1 MVWWLKGYYRE
12 QLVAASTFS
21 DREGDAMQHDSVFGE
36 LAIAAIVFICVA
48 VVAIAG
54 ILAFMAWQIRRRKNK
69 IRQQS

>member
-1 MVWWLKGYYRE
+1 
-12 QLVAASTFS
+12 
-21 DREGDAMQHDSVFGE
+21 MQHDSVFGE